1 MQREQTGENKQSET
15 LTDKKRKRD
24 EAGERGGEA
33 RRVAKR
39 DRWGEA

>member
-1 MQREQTGENKQSET
+1 MQSGTV
-15 LTDKKRKRD
+15 TDKKRRRD
-24 EAGERGGEA
+24 ETGERGGEA